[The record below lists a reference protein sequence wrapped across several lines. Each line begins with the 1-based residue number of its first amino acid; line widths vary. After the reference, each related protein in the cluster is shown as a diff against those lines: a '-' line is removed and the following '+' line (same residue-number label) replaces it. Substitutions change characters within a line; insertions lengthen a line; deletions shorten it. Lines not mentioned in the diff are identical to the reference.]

1 MKNSVLEAIKE
12 RRSVVR
18 FNDTP
23 VEEEK
28 LEAILEAGRW
38 APSWLNKQPWKF
50 IVITDTTT
58 KEKLSELVPT
68 ILVQGL
74 KEAPVCIAVAVDTTV
89 DPYHFIED
97 GAVAT
102 QNMALAAY
110 SVGVH
115 SYWIGVHNFQN
126 QQKSAEPHIR
136 KLLDIPETYR
146 VITLLPMGY
155 SRFDI
160 PKKERKPQQELI
172 FKNKFG
178 QR

>member
-1 MKNSVLEAIKE
+1 MKNLVLEAIKE

-28 LEAILEAGRW
+28 LEAVLEAGRW
-38 APSWLNKQPWKF
+38 APSWLNKQPWNF
-50 IVITDTTT
+50 IVVTDKTI
-58 KEKLSELVPT
+58 KEKLSELAPT

-110 SVGVH
+110 SLGVH
-115 SYWIGVHNFQN
+115 SYWIGVYNFKN
-126 QQKSAEPHIR
+126 QQKSAEPYIR

-146 VITLLPMGY
+146 VIALLPIGY
-155 SRFDI
+155 SRFEI
-160 PKKERKPQQELI
+160 PKKERKPRDQLI
-172 FKNKFG
+172 SKNKFG